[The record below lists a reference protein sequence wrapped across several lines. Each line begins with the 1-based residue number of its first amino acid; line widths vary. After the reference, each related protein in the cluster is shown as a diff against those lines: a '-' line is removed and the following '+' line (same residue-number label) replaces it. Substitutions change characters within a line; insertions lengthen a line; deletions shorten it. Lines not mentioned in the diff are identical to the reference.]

1 MSPVPAG
8 GRRRP
13 PAEHVR
19 RTVLPSGLRILTDTQ
34 PASAS
39 AAISVWVGVGS
50 RDEPDAT
57 AGTSHFL
64 EHLLF
69 KGTAERDA
77 RSIAR
82 QIDAVGGEMNAFT
95 ASEHT
100 AFYAHVPADALAMAT
115 EVLLDVV
122 ERPALAAAEVD
133 SEREVILEELAAA
146 DDDPDDVVA
155 VRLFESL
162 FPDHPLGRETL
173 GTPVSIAGL
182 GREDISEFFHRWYQP
197 ANLVVAAAGDVEH
210 DQLVE
215 LVAARFEGRPPGVA
229 PRRAAPAA
237 TVVDRIELRRPVEQ
251 AHLALGWRS
260 PSINDDARF
269 PLALLNHVF
278 GGGPSSRLF
287 QEIRESRGLTYAVGS
302 EVSHYTDSGAL
313 SVHCTTTPQKVLQMM
328 ELLDA
333 IVGDDVERAK
343 GALRGGLVMTY
354 ESTVARM
361 SRLGAAETLR
371 GEVTPI
377 AEHLDRLD
385 AVSPEDV
392 RRVAHQVFGGR
403 RSLAIVAPEDVDLG
417 V

>member
-1 MSPVPAG
+1 
-8 GRRRP
+8 
-13 PAEHVR
+13 VR
-19 RTVLPSGLRILTDTQ
+19 RTVLPSGLRVLTDTQ

-82 QIDAVGGEMNAFT
+82 QIDSVGGEMNAFT

-133 SEREVILEELAAA
+133 AEREVILEELAAA

-197 ANLVVAAAGDVEH
+197 ANLVVAAAGDLEH
-210 DQLVE
+210 DQLVD
-215 LVAARFEGRPPGVA
+215 LVASRFGGRPPGVA

-237 TVVDRIELRRPVEQ
+237 AVVDRIELRRPVEQ

-260 PSINDDARF
+260 PSIADDDRF

-313 SVHCTTTPQKVLQMM
+313 SVHCTTTPQKVSQMM

-333 IVGDDVERAK
+333 IVEELAGEGVAAEDVERAK

-354 ESTVARM
+354 ESAVARM

-385 AVSPEDV
+385 AVGVEDI

-403 RSLAIVAPEDVDLG
+403 RSLAIVAPEGVDLG

>member
-1 MSPVPAG
+1 
-8 GRRRP
+8 
-13 PAEHVR
+13 
-19 RTVLPSGLRILTDTQ
+19 
-34 PASAS
+34 
-39 AAISVWVGVGS
+39 VGVGS
-50 RDEPDAT
+50 RDEPEAT

-100 AFYAHVPADALAMAT
+100 AFYAHVPADALEMAT

-133 SEREVILEELAAA
+133 AEREVILEELAAA

-155 VRLFESL
+155 VGLFESL

-173 GTPVSIAGL
+173 GTPGSIAAL
-182 GREDISEFFHRWYQP
+182 AREDIAEFFRCWYQP
-197 ANLVVAAAGDVEH
+197 ANLVVAAAGDLEH
-210 DQLVE
+210 DRVVD
-215 LVAARFEGRPPGVA
+215 LVAARFDGRPAGMH
-229 PRRAAPAA
+229 PRRTPPA
-237 TVVDRIELRRPVEQ
+237 TGVVDRIELRRPVEQ

-260 PSINDDARF
+260 PSINDDDRF

-313 SVHCTTTPQKVLQMM
+313 SVHCTTTPQKVAQMM
-328 ELLDA
+328 QLLDA
-333 IVGDDVERAK
+333 IVDELVVEGVPEDDVERVK

-371 GEVTPI
+371 GEVIPI
-377 AEHLDRLD
+377 AEHLERLD
-385 AVSPEDV
+385 TVSADQV
-392 RRVAHQVFGGR
+392 HRVAQEVLGGR
-403 RSLAIVAPEDVDLG
+403 RALAVVAPEGIDLG